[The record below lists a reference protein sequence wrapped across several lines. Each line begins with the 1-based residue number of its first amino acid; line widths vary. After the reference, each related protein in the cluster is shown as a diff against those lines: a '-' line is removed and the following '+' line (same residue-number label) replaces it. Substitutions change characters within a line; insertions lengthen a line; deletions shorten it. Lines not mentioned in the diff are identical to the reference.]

1 MMPASAA
8 SFALQRN
15 LSAACRM
22 ACVYFS
28 TLFPILFDKGQTG
41 NFRPSALLFLQEFP
55 LSVLFYPF
63 KPLVAMPSMKYFCK
77 QRNTT
82 DTGSSDTRDA
92 AMIR

>member
-41 NFRPSALLFLQEFP
+41 NFRPSALLFSF
-55 LSVLFYPF
+55 LFYPF

>member
-1 MMPASAA
+1 M
-8 SFALQRN
+8 
-15 LSAACRM
+15 
-22 ACVYFS
+22 
-28 TLFPILFDKGQTG
+28 
-41 NFRPSALLFLQEFP
+41 FLQEFP